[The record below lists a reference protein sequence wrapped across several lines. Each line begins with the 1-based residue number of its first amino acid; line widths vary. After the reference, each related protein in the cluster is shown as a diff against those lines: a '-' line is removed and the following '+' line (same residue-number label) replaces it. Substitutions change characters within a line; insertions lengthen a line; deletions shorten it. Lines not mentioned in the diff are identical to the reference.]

1 MKFQQH
7 RDILVKIRPLTKG
20 RSLCYQ
26 ISKPTALQDIIIQGN
41 TMVTESEQKETR
53 NQRRKRQNR
62 AALLAAAKEVMEEK
76 GVEAATVQEI
86 AERADV
92 ALGTFY
98 SYFNSKDEIVTAVIE
113 GIMSRLGRR
122 IRRVTDTFPDPGQA
136 TAYGFRTVMDVATTD
151 AQWRW
156 LMRRPDTLAST
167 MIRMFGR
174 YGMVDIRRGMDAG
187 RYDVND
193 VELVWSQALWAAA
206 ATCVAICSGNR
217 SPADTDKMLED
228 ATVNI
233 LCLIGADR
241 AAAHELA
248 HRPRPPLPAD
258 E

>member
-1 MKFQQH
+1 
-7 RDILVKIRPLTKG
+7 
-20 RSLCYQ
+20 
-26 ISKPTALQDIIIQGN
+26 
-41 TMVTESEQKETR
+41 
-53 NQRRKRQNR
+53 
-62 AALLAAAKEVMEEK
+62 MEEK
-76 GVEAATVQEI
+76 GVESATVQEI

-113 GIMSRLGRR
+113 GIMTRLGRR
-122 IRRVTDTFPDPGQA
+122 IRRVTDGFTDPGQA

-156 LMRRPDTLAST
+156 LMRRPDTLANT

-174 YGMVDIRRGMDAG
+174 YGMVDIRRGMEAG
-187 RYDVND
+187 RYDVAD
-193 VELVWSQALWAAA
+193 IELAWNQALWAAA

-217 SPADTDKMLED
+217 SAED
-228 ATVNI
+228 ADRILEIATANI

-241 AAAHELA
+241 VAARELA
-248 HRPRPPLPAD
+248 HRPRPPLPTD